1 MSIYQDVIKQ
11 AFIFFPL
18 VAILITLP
26 YIAYNYY
33 KYGSIISL
41 RIAII
46 YSFVLYLLCTYFL
59 VILPLPSI
67 EDVQALTTPR
77 AQLIPFTFIS
87 DIIKDS
93 KIILD
98 KPSTYLSFLHNN
110 SFLQVI
116 FNLFMTVPFG
126 MYLRYYF
133 KCDLKKTIILTF
145 GLSLFFELTQLS
157 GLYFIYPRSYRL
169 FDVDDLIVNTSGGV
183 LGYFIVIP
191 FLKILPTRKKLD
203 DISFE
208 RGHHISFSRRLYGIT
223 VDLMCVCILFL
234 IINRVLHSFNLP
246 DLQHVFLATLLLYF
260 TFLPILWRGKTI
272 GKYCNKTK
280 VVSTS
285 SETTKWYQYAIRYLS
300 LFIMFILIFSIPD
313 NFLSLMF
320 FVFFSLYIVII
331 MIKKKTLFYEKLSK
345 TKNISTI
352 KE

>member
-1 MSIYQDVIKQ
+1 MGIYQDVIRQ

-18 VAILITLP
+18 VAVLITLP

-67 EDVQALTTPR
+67 EEVQALTTPR
-77 AQLIPFTFIS
+77 AQLIPFAFIG

-93 KIILD
+93 QIVLD
-98 KPSTYLSFLHNN
+98 NPSTYLSILHNN
-110 SFLQVI
+110 SFLQVL

-145 GLSLFFELTQLS
+145 CLSLFFELTQLS

-169 FDVDDLIVNTSGGV
+169 FDVDDLIINTLGGL
-183 LGYFIVIP
+183 LGYFIIVP
-191 FLKILPTRKKLD
+191 FLKILPSRKRLD

-208 RGHHISFSRRLYGIT
+208 RGHHISFSRRLYAIII
-223 VDLMCVCILFL
+223 DLICVSILSL
-234 IINRVLHSFNLP
+234 IINRVLLSFNFAFH
-246 DLQHVFLATLLLYF
+246 QYIFLTTLLLYF
-260 TFLPILWRGKTI
+260 IFLPIFWKGKTV
-272 GKYCNKTK
+272 GKYWNKTK
-280 VVSTS
+280 VVSTN
-285 SETTKWYQYAIRYLS
+285 SEITKWYQYIARYLI
-300 LFIMFILIFSIPD
+300 LFIVFILIFFIPD
-313 NFLSLMF
+313 NFLSVVL
-320 FVFFSLYIVII
+320 FVFFSLYVVLM
-331 MIKKKTLFYEKLSK
+331 MISKKPLFYEKLSK

>member
-116 FNLFMTVPFG
+116 FNLFMTMPFG

-208 RGHHISFSRRLYGIT
+208 RGHHISCN
-223 VDLMCVCILFL
+223 M
-234 IINRVLHSFNLP
+234 
-246 DLQHVFLATLLLYF
+246 YF
-260 TFLPILWRGKTI
+260 
-272 GKYCNKTK
+272 
-280 VVSTS
+280 
-285 SETTKWYQYAIRYLS
+285 
-300 LFIMFILIFSIPD
+300 
-313 NFLSLMF
+313 
-320 FVFFSLYIVII
+320 
-331 MIKKKTLFYEKLSK
+331 
-345 TKNISTI
+345 
-352 KE
+352 

>member
-1 MSIYQDVIKQ
+1 MGIYQDVIKQ

-18 VAILITLP
+18 VAALITLP

-67 EDVQALTTPR
+67 EEVQALTTPR
-77 AQLIPFTFIS
+77 TQLIPFTFIS

-93 KIILD
+93 KIVLD
-98 KPSTYLSFLHNN
+98 EPSTYLSILHNN
-110 SFLQVI
+110 SFLQVL

-133 KCDLKKTIILTF
+133 KCNLKKTLLLTF
-145 GLSLFFELTQLS
+145 CLSLFFELTQLS

-169 FDVDDLIVNTSGGV
+169 FDVDDLIINTSGGV

-191 FLKILPTRKKLD
+191 FLKILPSRKKLD
-203 DISFE
+203 DNSFE
-208 RGHHISFSRRLYGIT
+208 RGHHISFSRRLYAIII
-223 VDLMCVCILFL
+223 DLIFICFLSLIL
-234 IINRVLHSFNLP
+234 NRILHSFDLP
-246 DLQHVFLATLLLYF
+246 NFQYILLATLLLYF
-260 TFLPILWRGKTI
+260 SFLPIFWKGKTI
-272 GKYCNKTK
+272 GKFWNRTRI
-280 VVSTS
+280 VSTN
-285 SETTKWYQYAIRYLS
+285 SETTKWYQYIIRYLS
-300 LFIMFILIFSIPD
+300 LFITFILIFFIPD
-313 NFLSLMF
+313 NFLSLMI
-320 FVFFSLYIVII
+320 FVLFSLYIII
-331 MIKKKTLFYEKLSK
+331 MMINKKTLFYEKLSK